1 MPWCMRLLAWLS
13 VTLLVGCSTG
23 HPLALSTQDS
33 SSRTTG
39 AVSPSAPIAAGQQG
53 LEPAGTRSAQDI
65 GARIIRLAQNLNSLD
80 DISPTSIE
88 RHTGL
93 RVEFNKHNRLK
104 YGFGGLIAE
113 PWHYDLDSVQEAEGS
128 MPRQLIFFLRQRGHE
143 GKADMTP
150 ICKPSF
156 QEYRNALVEAGY
168 QSKRI
173 PLGYNWIGL
182 GLSRGTIHIQLI
194 PQRKADPDDPLA
206 CLFSMRLTVLNHQ
219 NTYGGNKQ

>member
-33 SSRTTG
+33 SSRTIG
-39 AVSPSAPIAAGQQG
+39 AVSPSAPIASGQQG

-65 GARIIRLAQNLNSLD
+65 GTRIIRLAQNLNSLD

-104 YGFGGLIAE
+104 YGFGGLIAD

-128 MPRQLIFFLRQRGHE
+128 LPRQLIFSLRQGRPGE
-143 GKADMTP
+143 DAEMST
-150 ICKPSF
+150 ICKPSL
-156 QEYRNALVEAGY
+156 QDYRNALVEAGY
-168 QSKRI
+168 QTKRV
-173 PLGYNWIGL
+173 YVAHKWMGL
-182 GLSRGTIHIQLI
+182 RLSRGVVHITLAAHRQ
-194 PQRKADPDDPLA
+194 ADPADASA
-206 CLFSMRLTVLNHQ
+206 CLHSLRIYVANNQ
-219 NTYGGNKQ
+219 NQKAPL